1 MDRIYLRWAGCGHFE
16 ALLGDVN
23 VCFDPY
29 LFGEELERAE
39 PIFDYVFISHEHFD
53 HCHPKTLRQLCR
65 GERWKKLFVPIGCLT
80 PNEPIDEN
88 YGDAAF
94 ARDLPITKHI
104 DPAKVQV
111 VYPQYQDVDRYG
123 RREFPGP
130 FALDLG
136 PIQVEVYESGE
147 SARPDLPT
155 CAYLVTH
162 AARDVAIFHTGDLHG
177 VYPPLENLRGRVDYL
192 VQMKTPMGPL
202 INAVRPKFVIP
213 THYRTDRQSEPIP
226 AGHWPPNLTD
236 VNAFL
241 EDLREQI
248 DGQAQLL
255 PFTAPIQYEVEMP
268 AKKVKWAW
276 AWYNSW
282 DVPAWRAE

>member
-1 MDRIYLRWAGCGHFE
+1 MESIYLRWAGCGHFE
-16 ALLGDVN
+16 ALLGDIN
-23 VCFDPY
+23 LCFDPY
-29 LFGEELERAE
+29 LFGKQLARAE
-39 PIFDYVFISHEHFD
+39 PIFDYIFISHEHFD

-65 GERWKKLFVPIGCLT
+65 GDRFKKLFVPIGCLT
-80 PNEPIDEN
+80 PNEPIDKN

-104 DPAKVQV
+104 PADKVQV
-111 VYPQYQDVDRYG
+111 LYPQYQDVERYG
-123 RREFPGP
+123 RRQFPGP
-130 FALDLG
+130 FGCDLG

-162 AARDVAIFHTGDLHG
+162 AEREVAIFHTGDLHG
-177 VYPPLENLRGRVDYL
+177 TYPPLENLRGRVDYL
-192 VQMKTPMGPL
+192 IQMKTPMGPL
-202 INAVRPKFVIP
+202 VDAVQPKFVIP

-241 EDLREQI
+241 EDLRQQM
-248 DGQAQLL
+248 DNKAQLL
-255 PFTAPIQYEVEMP
+255 PFTAPVQYEVEMP
-268 AKKVKWAW
+268 AKKVKWKW

-282 DVPAWRAE
+282 DVPAWRHE